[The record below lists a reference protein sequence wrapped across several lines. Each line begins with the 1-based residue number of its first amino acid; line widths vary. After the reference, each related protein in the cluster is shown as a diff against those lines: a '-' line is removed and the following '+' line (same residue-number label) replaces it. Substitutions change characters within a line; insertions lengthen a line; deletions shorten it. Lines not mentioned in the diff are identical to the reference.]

1 MENKFIQIIKKK
13 WLRSIALTILLF
25 AIIVALYLVINF
37 VVQQANFTDFDF
49 TKEKIYSISQAT
61 EDKLQNLDEDVTI
74 SIYNMYQYVE
84 DFAYKYANLNDH
96 IKVEELENLNAK
108 TDWKTNYGVTD
119 TSSFLVIQTEDK
131 EKILFSSDFYTYDYT
146 TYEEIDT
153 TEEAITNAILD
164 VTIEEKPKIYFL
176 TGHNL
181 YSEDYF
187 QYLQMSLEDEANEVE
202 SIDLLTTGSVPE
214 DCQVLVITALQEDIT
229 EKERDAILDYI
240 EQGGEILLL
249 MDPNLNKI
257 EMPNFQDV
265 LDEYGV
271 SISDG
276 YLLEGDANQMMAGA
290 PNYIIAPISSS
301 SEIVKNISMGL
312 NICLIN
318 SGKLDFASTEE
329 LEEENVTL
337 ETLATV
343 SDQAFYRT
351 DLESSSETKIDSD
364 EDAAGATVA
373 AMLTKEV
380 DEDNT
385 SKLIVFANTAFA
397 TNVQIDPQYYI
408 LAITNYNN
416 EDVLLNSVSYLT
428 QREDNI
434 TIRKD
439 SEAVTTYN
447 VTEMQ
452 TRIVLGLI
460 FSIPILIVVIGIV
473 VWQLRR
479 RKK

>member
-49 TKEKIYSISQAT
+49 TKEKFYSISQAT

-290 PNYIIAPISSS
+290 PNYIITPISSS

-329 LEEENVTL
+329 LEEKNVTL

>member
-25 AIIVALYLVINF
+25 AIIVAAYLVINF
-37 VVQQANFTDFDF
+37 VVKQANFTDFDF

-61 EDKLQNLDEDVTI
+61 EDKLQNLDKDVTI
-74 SIYNMYQYVE
+74 SVYNMYQYVE

-96 IKVEELENLNAK
+96 IKVEKLENLNAK

-290 PNYIIAPISSS
+290 PNYIITPISSS

-329 LEEENVTL
+329 LEEKNVTL

>member
-37 VVQQANFTDFDF
+37 AVQQANFTDFDF

-119 TSSFLVIQTEDK
+119 TSSFVVIQTEDR

-271 SISDG
+271 SVSDG

-329 LEEENVTL
+329 LEEKNVTL

>member
-271 SISDG
+271 SVSDG

-329 LEEENVTL
+329 LEEKNVTL

>member
-25 AIIVALYLVINF
+25 AIIVAAYLVINF
-37 VVQQANFTDFDF
+37 VVKQANFTDFDF

-61 EDKLQNLDEDVTI
+61 EDKLQNLDKDVTI
-74 SIYNMYQYVE
+74 SVYNMYQYVE

-96 IKVEELENLNAK
+96 IKVEKLENLNAK

-119 TSSFLVIQTEDK
+119 TSAFVVIQTEDR
-131 EKILFSSDFYTYDYT
+131 EKILFNSDFYTYDYT
-146 TYEEIDT
+146 SGQEIDT

-181 YSEDYF
+181 YTEAYF
-187 QYLQMSLEDEANEVE
+187 QYLEMSLEGEANEVE
-202 SIDLLTTGSVPE
+202 YIDLLKTGSVPE
-214 DCQVLVITALQEDIT
+214 DCKVLVITALQEDIT
-229 EKERDAILDYI
+229 AKEKDAILDYI
-240 EQGGEILLL
+240 KQGGEILLL
-249 MDPNLNKI
+249 LDPNLNKI
-257 EMPNFQDV
+257 DMPNFQAV

-271 SISDG
+271 SVSEG

-290 PNYIIAPISSS
+290 PNFIIAPINSS
-301 SEIVKNISMGL
+301 SELVKNIDMGL
-312 NICLIN
+312 NVCLVN
-318 SGKLDFASTEE
+318 SGKLDIASTKK
-329 LEEENVTL
+329 LEEKNVTL

-343 SDQAFYRT
+343 SDKAFYRT
-351 DLESSSETKIDSD
+351 DLESTSENKIDSD
-364 EDAAGATVA
+364 EDAKGATVA
-373 AMLTKEV
+373 AMLTKQM
-380 DEDNT
+380 DEDKT
-385 SKLIVFANTAFA
+385 SKLIVFANTVFA
-397 TNVQIDPQYYI
+397 TNIQIDSQYYI
-408 LAITNYNN
+408 YAITNYNN

-439 SEAVTTYN
+439 SETVTTYN

-460 FSIPILIVVIGIV
+460 V

>member
-25 AIIVALYLVINF
+25 AIIVAAYLVINF
-37 VVQQANFTDFDF
+37 VVKQANFTDFDF

-61 EDKLQNLDEDVTI
+61 EDKLQNLDKDVTI
-74 SIYNMYQYVE
+74 SVYNMYQYVE

-96 IKVEELENLNAK
+96 IKVEKLENLNAK

-119 TSSFLVIQTEDK
+119 TSAFVVIQTEDR
-131 EKILFSSDFYTYDYT
+131 EKILFNSDFYTYDYT
-146 TYEEIDT
+146 SGQEIDT

-181 YSEDYF
+181 YTEAYF
-187 QYLQMSLEDEANEVE
+187 QYLEMSLEGEANEVE
-202 SIDLLTTGSVPE
+202 YIDLLKTGSVPE
-214 DCQVLVITALQEDIT
+214 DCKVLVITALQEDIT
-229 EKERDAILDYI
+229 AKEKDAILDYI
-240 EQGGEILLL
+240 KQGGEILLL
-249 MDPNLNKI
+249 LDPNLNKI
-257 EMPNFQDV
+257 DMPNFQAV

-271 SISDG
+271 SVSEG

-290 PNYIIAPISSS
+290 PNFIIAPINSS
-301 SEIVKNISMGL
+301 SELVKNIDMGL
-312 NICLIN
+312 NVCLVN
-318 SGKLDFASTEE
+318 SGKLDIASTKE
-329 LEEENVTL
+329 LEEKNVTL

-343 SDQAFYRT
+343 SDKAFYRT
-351 DLESSSETKIDSD
+351 DLESTSENKIDSD
-364 EDAAGATVA
+364 EDAKGATVA
-373 AMLTKEV
+373 AMLTKQM
-380 DEDNT
+380 DEDKT
-385 SKLIVFANTAFA
+385 SKLIVFANTVFA
-397 TNVQIDPQYYI
+397 TNIQIDSQYYI
-408 LAITNYNN
+408 YAITNYNN

-439 SEAVTTYN
+439 SETVATYN

>member
-214 DCQVLVITALQEDIT
+214 DCQVLIITALQEDIT

-329 LEEENVTL
+329 LEEKNVTL

-428 QREDNI
+428 QREHNI

>member
-13 WLRSIALTILLF
+13 WIRSIALTILLF
-25 AIIVALYLVINF
+25 AIIVAAYLVINF
-37 VVQQANFTDFDF
+37 VVKQANFTDFDF

-61 EDKLQNLDEDVTI
+61 EDKLQNLDKDVTI
-74 SIYNMYQYVE
+74 SVYNMYQYVE

-96 IKVEELENLNAK
+96 IKVEKLENLNAK

-119 TSSFLVIQTEDK
+119 TSAFVVIQTEDR
-131 EKILFSSDFYTYDYT
+131 EKILFNSDFYTYDYT
-146 TYEEIDT
+146 SGQEIDT

-181 YSEDYF
+181 YTEAYF
-187 QYLQMSLEDEANEVE
+187 QYLEMSLEGEANEVE
-202 SIDLLTTGSVPE
+202 YIDLLKTGSVPE
-214 DCQVLVITALQEDIT
+214 DCKVLVITALQEDIT
-229 EKERDAILDYI
+229 AKEKDAILDYI
-240 EQGGEILLL
+240 KQGGEILLL
-249 MDPNLNKI
+249 LDPNLNKI
-257 EMPNFQDV
+257 DMPNFQAV

-271 SISDG
+271 SVSEG

-290 PNYIIAPISSS
+290 PNFIIAPINSS
-301 SEIVKNISMGL
+301 SELVKNIDMGL
-312 NICLIN
+312 NVCLVN
-318 SGKLDFASTEE
+318 SGKLDIASTKK
-329 LEEENVTL
+329 LEEKNVTL

-343 SDQAFYRT
+343 SDKAFYRT
-351 DLESSSETKIDSD
+351 DLESTSENKIDSD
-364 EDAAGATVA
+364 EDAKGATVA
-373 AMLTKEV
+373 AMLTKQM
-380 DEDNT
+380 DEDKT
-385 SKLIVFANTAFA
+385 SKLIVFANTVFA
-397 TNVQIDPQYYI
+397 TNIQIDSQYYI
-408 LAITNYNN
+408 YAITNYNN

-439 SEAVTTYN
+439 SETVTTYN

>member
-25 AIIVALYLVINF
+25 AIIVAVYLVINF
-37 VVQQANFTDFDF
+37 AVQQANFTDFDF

-61 EDKLQNLDEDVTI
+61 KDKLQNLDKHVTI
-74 SIYNMYQYVE
+74 CVYNMYEYVE
-84 DFAYKYANLNDH
+84 DFAYKYAKLNDH
-96 IKVEELENLNAK
+96 IKVEKLENLNAK

-119 TSSFLVIQTEDK
+119 TSSFVVIQTEDR
-131 EKILFSSDFYTYDYT
+131 EKILFNSDFYTYDYT

-164 VTIEEKPKIYFL
+164 VTIEEKPKICFL

-202 SIDLLTTGSVPE
+202 YIDLLKTGSVPE
-214 DCQVLVITALQEDIT
+214 DCRVLVITALKEDIT

-240 EQGGEILLL
+240 EKGGEILLL

-257 EMPNFQDV
+257 QMPNFQDV

-290 PNYIIAPISSS
+290 PNYIIAPIYSG

-318 SGKLDFASTEE
+318 PGKLDFASAEE
-329 LEEENVTL
+329 LEEKKVTL

-343 SDQAFYRT
+343 SDKAFYRT

-373 AMLTKEV
+373 AMFTKEV

>member
-25 AIIVALYLVINF
+25 AIIVAAYLVINF
-37 VVQQANFTDFDF
+37 VVKQANFTDFDF

-61 EDKLQNLDEDVTI
+61 EDKLQNLDKDVTI
-74 SIYNMYQYVE
+74 SVYNMYQYVE

-96 IKVEELENLNAK
+96 IKVEKLENLNAK

-119 TSSFLVIQTEDK
+119 TSAFVVIQTEDR
-131 EKILFSSDFYTYDYT
+131 EKILFNSDFYTYDYT

-329 LEEENVTL
+329 LEEKNVTL

>member
-119 TSSFLVIQTEDK
+119 TSSFLVIQTEDR
-131 EKILFSSDFYTYDYT
+131 ENILFSSDFYTYDYT

-329 LEEENVTL
+329 LEEKNVTL

>member
-329 LEEENVTL
+329 LEEKNVTL

>member
-119 TSSFLVIQTEDK
+119 TSSFLVIQTEDR

-214 DCQVLVITALQEDIT
+214 DCQVLIITALQEDIT

-329 LEEENVTL
+329 LEEKNVTL

>member
-25 AIIVALYLVINF
+25 AIIVAAYLVINF
-37 VVQQANFTDFDF
+37 VVKQANFTDFDF

-61 EDKLQNLDEDVTI
+61 EDKLQNLDKDVTI
-74 SIYNMYQYVE
+74 SVYNMYQYVE

-96 IKVEELENLNAK
+96 IKVEKLENLNAK

-119 TSSFLVIQTEDK
+119 TSSFLVIQTEDR

-271 SISDG
+271 SVSDG

-329 LEEENVTL
+329 LEEKNVTL

>member
-290 PNYIIAPISSS
+290 PNYIITPISSS

-329 LEEENVTL
+329 LEEKNVTL

>member
-13 WLRSIALTILLF
+13 WIRSIALTILLF
-25 AIIVALYLVINF
+25 AIIVAAYLVINF
-37 VVQQANFTDFDF
+37 VVKQANFTDFDF

-61 EDKLQNLDEDVTI
+61 EDKLQNLDKDVTI
-74 SIYNMYQYVE
+74 SVYNMYQYVE

-96 IKVEELENLNAK
+96 IRVEKLENLNAK

-119 TSSFLVIQTEDK
+119 TSAFVVIQTEDR
-131 EKILFSSDFYTYDYT
+131 EKILFNSDFYTYDYT
-146 TYEEIDT
+146 SGQEIDT

-181 YSEDYF
+181 YTEAYF
-187 QYLQMSLEDEANEVE
+187 QYLEMSLEGEANEVE
-202 SIDLLTTGSVPE
+202 YIDLLKTGSVPE
-214 DCQVLVITALQEDIT
+214 DCKVLVITALQEDIT
-229 EKERDAILDYI
+229 AKEKDAILDYI
-240 EQGGEILLL
+240 KQGGEILLL
-249 MDPNLNKI
+249 LDPNLNKI
-257 EMPNFQDV
+257 DMPNFQAV

-271 SISDG
+271 SVSEG

-290 PNYIIAPISSS
+290 PNFIIAPINSS
-301 SEIVKNISMGL
+301 SELVKNIDMGL
-312 NICLIN
+312 NVCLVN
-318 SGKLDFASTEE
+318 SGKLDIASTKE
-329 LEEENVTL
+329 LEEKNVTL

-343 SDQAFYRT
+343 SDKAFYRT
-351 DLESSSETKIDSD
+351 DLESTSENKIDSD
-364 EDAAGATVA
+364 EDAKGATVA
-373 AMLTKEV
+373 AMLTKQM
-380 DEDNT
+380 DEDKT
-385 SKLIVFANTAFA
+385 SKLIVFANTVFA
-397 TNVQIDPQYYI
+397 TNIQIDSQYYI
-408 LAITNYNN
+408 YAITNYNN

-439 SEAVTTYN
+439 SETVTTYN

>member
-214 DCQVLVITALQEDIT
+214 DCQVLIITALQEDIT

-329 LEEENVTL
+329 LEEKNVTL

>member
-25 AIIVALYLVINF
+25 AIIVAAYLVINF
-37 VVQQANFTDFDF
+37 VVKQANFTDFDF

-61 EDKLQNLDEDVTI
+61 EDKLQNLDKDVTI
-74 SIYNMYQYVE
+74 SVYNMYQYVE

-96 IKVEELENLNAK
+96 IKVEKLENLNAK

-119 TSSFLVIQTEDK
+119 TSAFVVIQTEDR
-131 EKILFSSDFYTYDYT
+131 EKILFNSDFYTYDYT
-146 TYEEIDT
+146 SGQEIDT

-181 YSEDYF
+181 YTEAYF
-187 QYLQMSLEDEANEVE
+187 QYLEMSLEGEANEVE
-202 SIDLLTTGSVPE
+202 YIDLLKTGSVPE
-214 DCQVLVITALQEDIT
+214 DCKVLVITALQEDIT
-229 EKERDAILDYI
+229 AKEKDAILDYI
-240 EQGGEILLL
+240 KQSGEILLL
-249 MDPNLNKI
+249 LDPNLNKI
-257 EMPNFQDV
+257 DMPNFQAV

-271 SISDG
+271 SVSEG

-290 PNYIIAPISSS
+290 PNFIIAPINSS
-301 SEIVKNISMGL
+301 SELVKNIDMGL
-312 NICLIN
+312 NVCLVN
-318 SGKLDFASTEE
+318 SGKLDIASTKK
-329 LEEENVTL
+329 LEEKNVTL

-343 SDQAFYRT
+343 SDKAFYRT
-351 DLESSSETKIDSD
+351 DLESTSENKIDSD
-364 EDAAGATVA
+364 EDAKGATVA
-373 AMLTKEV
+373 AMLTKQM
-380 DEDNT
+380 DEDKT
-385 SKLIVFANTAFA
+385 SKLIVFANTVFA
-397 TNVQIDPQYYI
+397 TNIQIDSQYYI
-408 LAITNYNN
+408 YAITNYNN

-439 SEAVTTYN
+439 SETVTTYN